1 MNERAVDAPVLV
13 ATEQRRYL
21 DGRRVLRG
29 LVLLAWSG
37 FFLWLWISG
46 EVSRYLGPRTYWVVP
61 FGAITLGIA
70 ALLHVLTVRSS
81 TKTSGPSTAELLGAV
96 LMAVPLVA
104 VAVVPNADLGTL
116 AASRKSADGPVAAGG
131 FTSGAVDPVEN
142 PTFRDI
148 VYAEESGEY
157 AEAIG
162 VTEGTEVD
170 LLGFLDDS
178 GSGPQGTFVLTRFY
192 VSCCAAD
199 AIPYSVAVD
208 ASDQTIDQLE
218 PDTWVKVG
226 GTLEARDGRFVL
238 VADGFELTSKP
249 EEPYLY

>member
-1 MNERAVDAPVLV
+1 MSDRVIDARVLV
-13 ATEQRRYL
+13 TEERRYL

-29 LVLLAWSG
+29 LVLFAWSG

-70 ALLHVLTVRSS
+70 AILHVLTVRSPN
-81 TKTSGPSTAELLGAV
+81 KTPGPSRLELLGAV
-96 LMAVPLVA
+96 MMTVPLIA
-104 VAVVPNADLGTL
+104 VATVPNADLGTL
-116 AASRKSADGPVAAGG
+116 AASRKSADGPIASGG
-131 FTSGAVDPVEN
+131 FASGAIDPVEN

-148 VYAEESGEY
+148 VYAEESNSY
-157 AEAIG
+157 ADAIG
-162 VTEGTEVD
+162 VTEGTEVG
-170 LLGFLDDS
+170 LLGFVDDS
-178 GSGPQGTFVLTRFY
+178 GSAPQGTFELTRFY

-208 ASDQTIDQLE
+208 ASGQTADQPE
-218 PDTWVKVG
+218 PDSWVEVS
-226 GTLEARDGRFVL
+226 GTLEAREGRLVL
-238 VADGFELTSKP
+238 VADAFEPTSEP